1 MIEITNQTLQ
11 YIFVLKLIS
20 MVSQVC
26 IEPMLENRGYS
37 EKQIQRIT
45 IIMEVVELV
54 ALIAVLKLV
63 GVSKLSKK

>member
-1 MIEITNQTLQ
+1 MIEITTQTLQ

-26 IEPMLENRGYS
+26 IEPVLEKRGYS

-45 IIMEVVELV
+45 IMMEVVELL
-54 ALIAVLKLV
+54 ALLAVLKLT
-63 GVSKLSKK
+63 GHSKLSK

>member
-1 MIEITNQTLQ
+1 
-11 YIFVLKLIS
+11 

-37 EKQIQRIT
+37 EKQVQRIT
-45 IIMEVVELV
+45 IMMEVVELV
-54 ALIAVLKLV
+54 ALIAVLKLA